1 MISGY
6 RLWLMVIV
14 VSLLG
19 GCMTFYDPRPV
30 VKQTNQ
36 LILSKAAKVAWV
48 WHPSTER
55 SNAKGYQIALA
66 NNIKNLQLK
75 RSLPLVDIDQVAMI
89 NRGILKAMGGIYDPK
104 NGQQDQLKI
113 KRYHQLLSQKIT
125 QQWPEVEYVMMIEFV
140 SESTRIENGRA
151 QWRNTE
157 QRITDLDHFSST
169 DNRSVV
175 TIEVRYIALHS
186 TKELTLN
193 QGLDMISPPTQLKV
207 NRYDDI
213 IDYLFEPFSI
223 NQ

>member
-1 MISGY
+1 MTRY
-6 RLWLMVIV
+6 RLWLVIVV

-30 VKQTNQ
+30 VKQTNK
-36 LILSKAAKVAWV
+36 LILNKAAKVAWV
-48 WHPSTER
+48 WHPSTDH
-55 SNAKGYQIALA
+55 SSLKGYQIALA
-66 NNIKNLQLK
+66 NNINNLQLK

-89 NRGILKAMGGIYDPK
+89 NRSTLKAIGGIYDPK
-104 NGQQDQLKI
+104 NGQQDRLKI
-113 KRYHQLLSQKIT
+113 KRYHQQLSQQIIE
-125 QQWPEVEYVMMIEFV
+125 QWPDVEYLMMIEFI

-186 TKELTLN
+186 TKELTLS
-193 QGLDMISPPTQLKV
+193 QGLDMISPPTKLKV